1 MSPLDPIFQVNELP
15 SQLFYS
21 TETPSTYPLPQP
33 LMSKAT
39 IICLNICRGDGSR
52 LAQDLHPPRHSR
64 THGGEMPCP
73 RTGRAGRA
81 GRHSRALQPYRIIES
96 WRHPQHL
103 PPGCTATSL
112 PAHPCLSLASSI
124 NLQLHCCVCPVQNN
138 LLFQEEIAFLAPR
151 NLFAELVGRFQM
163 DFSVLLK
170 FSLVIALCKAVKR
183 EEQEL
188 QDRDSTLTSLSYY
201 YA

>member
-1 MSPLDPIFQVNELP
+1 MP
-15 SQLFYS
+15 
-21 TETPSTYPLPQP
+21 
-33 LMSKAT
+33 
-39 IICLNICRGDGSR
+39 C
-52 LAQDLHPPRHSR
+52 
-64 THGGEMPCP
+64 PCP
-73 RTGRAGRA
+73 RTGRA

-96 WRHPQHL
+96 RRHPQHL
-103 PPGCTATSL
+103 PPGCAVTSL

-124 NLQLHCCVCPVQNN
+124 KLQLHRCVCPVQNN

-188 QDRDSTLTSLSYY
+188 QDRDPTLTSLSYY